1 MPPVET
7 TKQDLNLKNRLVNVT
22 IELLLELRAVKLP
35 TMRAVADRAGVAPGA
50 AYRHFD
56 SQASLLLAVV
66 TELFEKLAIELA
78 VSAYGSSSDAEKVR
92 RFAHAYVR
100 WGLENAGAY
109 QLLFENQDDSEAL
122 KLEQRPGLPIL
133 DQLAILL
140 GRLGGQDEPDENLA
154 ALLWAQLHGLVSLR
168 NHKTGMNW
176 GESLQSQVD
185 RIVDM
190 ALPAQS

>member
-66 TELFEKLAIELA
+66 TELFDQLAIELA

-109 QLLFENQDDSEAL
+109 QL
-122 KLEQRPGLPIL
+122 
-133 DQLAILL
+133 AIFL
-140 GRLGGQDEPDENLA
+140 GRLLGHDEPDENLA